1 MPQNDVDAADSGAC
15 VVESTTTTSAA
26 APAHKIQRWE
36 RTLAA
41 TTEAPVERFEA
52 KLVRWR
58 RLGKNLVFLDV
69 VKTGRD
75 DEWQLACAAAT
86 FPPAAER
93 ADLVV
98 VEAREEPACSRRGL
112 RALRCD
118 ALAVLTERP
127 SAEKPPKN
135 PDTREKKD
143 VLCKVWARG
152 DTCTTKNCPYR
163 HAFRDAFEET
173 WGRRLRS
180 RRDHDLKQDAAD
192 PFAAYDKHANRNAWR
207 FVPGDDNRKRRH
219 AARHVEFGAWIVDRF
234 GRSLLEAGPVLDV
247 AGGRGQ
253 LAWELQCVHGLRA
266 VSLDPR
272 KAKVPRKSRRKLLR
286 KRLAALT
293 PDSSPRDQLMA
304 RNPRRVEALLDAAF
318 EASEQG
324 RALLESCSA
333 IVALHADEATE
344 AAVDAAL
351 KYGKPFAVVPCCVF
365 ADLFPNRPA
374 AVRTTAEFCD
384 YLAAKAG
391 ATLEYL
397 RFEGKNKVVVRDA
410 AAPRREVAI
419 TEPRDPAHV
428 VSGVKTDLMFERMR
442 EHDLAA

>member
-1 MPQNDVDAADSGAC
+1 MI
-15 VVESTTTTSAA
+15 ST
-26 APAHKIQRWE
+26 Q
-36 RTLAA
+36 
-41 TTEAPVERFEA
+41 
-52 KLVRWR
+52 
-58 RLGKNLVFLDV
+58 
-69 VKTGRD
+69 
-75 DEWQLACAAAT
+75 
-86 FPPAAER
+86 
-93 ADLVV
+93 
-98 VEAREEPACSRRGL
+98 
-112 RALRCD
+112 
-118 ALAVLTERP
+118 
-127 SAEKPPKN
+127 
-135 PDTREKKD
+135 
-143 VLCKVWARG
+143 
-152 DTCTTKNCPYR
+152 
-163 HAFRDAFEET
+163 
-173 WGRRLRS
+173 
-180 RRDHDLKQDAAD
+180 
-192 PFAAYDKHANRNAWR
+192 
-207 FVPGDDNRKRRH
+207 
-219 AARHVEFGAWIVDRF
+219 
-234 GRSLLEAGPVLDV
+234 V

-272 KAKVPRKSRRKLLR
+272 AAKVPRKSRRKLLR

-304 RNPRRVEALLDAAF
+304 RNPRRVEALLDPAF

-351 KYGKPFAVVPCCVF
+351 RYGKPFAVVPCCVF

-410 AAPRREVAI
+410 APRRDVAI
-419 TEPRDPAHV
+419 TEPRDPSHV

-442 EHDLAA
+442 REHESAA